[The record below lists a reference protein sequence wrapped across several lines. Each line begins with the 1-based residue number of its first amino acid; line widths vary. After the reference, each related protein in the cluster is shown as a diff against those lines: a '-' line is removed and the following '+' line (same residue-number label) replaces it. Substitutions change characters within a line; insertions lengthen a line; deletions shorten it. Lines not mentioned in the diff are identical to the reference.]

1 MREAFA
7 NAGEPE
13 AVVQTTNT
21 DGQDGFLIR
30 TTTTSAEEAA
40 ETANNVAQQLKIP
53 DESFEVTTIGPDWG
67 AGVIQSSLI
76 AFFCLVGC

>member
-1 MREAFA
+1 M
-7 NAGEPE
+7 
-13 AVVQTTNT
+13 
-21 DGQDGFLIR
+21 IR

-67 AGVIQSSLI
+67 CRRYPII
-76 AFFCLVGC
+76 AYCILCLVVADHPLYCDQIRVQDGN